1 MSYLYWIMFIF
12 LLSMVPTTALELYRT
27 DRINKN
33 ATLCQFIY
41 YDCLLYHVSDTIV
54 AYGSVGAR
62 GIIPYCMRP
71 LAAKNISE
79 ERSGHVG
86 EVILF
91 EYLRKDGVREEDL
104 LSWSAP
110 VDLVEMYLAYVE
122 KSDVFSSAAT
132 QVFYNCTPLWFG
144 SHCEYTFG
152 TDPESFDDIVIAT
165 FQAKKPPW
173 NDHSGTLKPLDYTN
187 LTCYVHLTCDRG
199 PRLANCLDWREV
211 CDG

>member
-1 MSYLYWIMFIF
+1 
-12 LLSMVPTTALELYRT
+12 MVPTTALELYRT

-110 VDLVEMYLAYVE
+110 VDLVEMYWLSLRVHIRDRPRIFRRHCYRNISGE
-122 KSDVFSSAAT
+122 KT
-132 QVFYNCTPLWFG
+132 
-144 SHCEYTFG
+144 
-152 TDPESFDDIVIAT
+152 
-165 FQAKKPPW
+165 
-173 NDHSGTLKPLDYTN
+173 TL
-187 LTCYVHLTCDRG
+187 
-199 PRLANCLDWREV
+199 E
-211 CDG
+211 